1 MKLFTTILAI
11 FLCLNSLATTYFVN
25 AATGLDNNNG
35 TNSATAWK
43 TIAKVNSAA
52 LKAGD
57 FVLFARGQTFR
68 GNLIP
73 KSGTA
78 SANISYGAYGSG
90 NKPLFLGSISRKLT
104 SDWINAGTNLW
115 KTSNVVTIGGE
126 AVDAGNLIFNNEA
139 SVGWK
144 VSSLS
149 LVASQG
155 KFYSDVTAKTVT
167 MYSDGNP
174 GSVYSNIE
182 IALGKNA
189 ISISSKSY
197 VVIENLDVRYAGV
210 HGIGCYEVNYIIVKD
225 VDMSYIGGTYQT
237 GTTRLGNGV
246 EFYNGANNC
255 SVDRCTFNQIYDA
268 AVTNQGDA
276 TNCQQYN
283 IYYRNNIIR
292 SSEYSFEMW
301 LRGTGASLHD
311 IYFENN
317 TCLDA
322 GVCWGH
328 EQRVDP
334 NASHLCFWGTSA
346 TFSNIVIRNNIFSNS
361 VGAGIFEGKTN
372 LADLK
377 TSSVTVNNNDWYV
390 TNMLAVMTGWD
401 SGKPGPINTYYNWN
415 YYQSN
420 TKQDA
425 NSITVNPLLTPEYSL
440 PSNSPCV
447 NTGVISTATTDFI
460 GTTRP
465 QGAGWDMG
473 AFEFAFPLSVKENR
487 LDQNFSIFPNP
498 ANDSLTINLI
508 GIVGKQTIQFFNS
521 VGKSV
526 KEFEITQTAKI
537 NIADLAK
544 GTYLVQLKNWP
555 QKTLKFT
562 KN

>member
-1 MKLFTTILAI
+1 MKQLTTLIALF
-11 FLCLNSLATTYFVN
+11 FYLNSLATTYYVD
-25 AATGLDNNNG
+25 ASTGLDSNNG
-35 TNSATAWK
+35 TTIATAWK
-43 TIAKVNSAA
+43 SIAKVNSAV
-52 LKAGD
+52 LKGGD
-57 FVLFARGQTFR
+57 FVLFARGQTYR

-104 SDWINAGTNLW
+104 GDWINVGTNLW
-115 KTSNVVTIGGE
+115 KTSNIATIGGE

-149 LVASQG
+149 LVTGQG
-155 KFYSDVTAKTVT
+155 RFYSDVASKTVT
-167 MYSDGNP
+167 MYSEGNP
-174 GSVYSNIE
+174 GLVYSNIE

-189 ISISSKSY
+189 IGISSKSY
-197 VVIENLDVRYAGV
+197 VVIENLDVRYTGV
-210 HGIGCYEVNYIIVKD
+210 HGIGCNEVDHIIVKD
-225 VDMSYIGGTYQT
+225 VDMSYIGGTYQKV
-237 GTTRLGNGV
+237 TTRLGNGV

-292 SSEYSFEMW
+292 SSEYSFELW

-322 GVCWGH
+322 GVCWAH

-334 NASHLCFWGTSA
+334 NASHLSFWGTWA

-372 LADLK
+372 LADLN
-377 TSSVTVNNNDWYV
+377 TSKVILNNNDWYV

-401 SGKPGPINTYYNWN
+401 SVKPGPINTYYNWN
-415 YYQSN
+415 YYRSN
-420 TKQDA
+420 TKQDV
-425 NSITVNPLLTPEYSL
+425 NSITSNPLITSEFVITSK
-440 PSNSPCV
+440 SPCV
-447 NTGVISTATTDFI
+447 NAGTVSTATTDYI
-460 GTTRP
+460 GTSRP
-465 QGAGWDMG
+465 QGNGWDIG
-473 AFEFAFPLSVKENR
+473 AFEF
-487 LDQNFSIFPNP
+487 
-498 ANDSLTINLI
+498 
-508 GIVGKQTIQFFNS
+508 
-521 VGKSV
+521 KSPV
-526 KEFEITQTAKI
+526 SFK
-537 NIADLAK
+537 
-544 GTYLVQLKNWP
+544 
-555 QKTLKFT
+555 
-562 KN
+562 